1 MNPLDQADAIVVLAR
16 QLAATLR
23 AGTATIADGREL
35 ESTIREAQGWLMSAR
50 EFLDP
55 DWPVDAGAAS

>member
-23 AGTATIADGREL
+23 AGTATIADGREI
-35 ESTIREAQGWLMSAR
+35 EVVIREAEGWLTSAR
-50 EFLDP
+50 KFLDP
-55 DWPVDAGAAS
+55 AEVLGRE